1 MSNRPKKPENYWRDY
16 LIIGLIALIPVP
28 VAIYFDIEY
37 ISQLLTLVIVS
48 ILPHLWFRE
57 YYSELLRYDKL
68 NDRPSKPLISKKSQ
82 VNENIA
88 QYLKE
93 QNEKKAQ
100 AKWWQFGL

>member
-16 LIIGLIALIPVP
+16 LIISLIALIPVP
-28 VAIYFDIEY
+28 VAIYFDIKY
-37 ISQLLTLVIVS
+37 MSPLLIIVIVS

-68 NDRPSKPLISKKSQ
+68 NARPNKPSIIKESR

-93 QNEKKAQ
+93 QIEKKAQ
-100 AKWWQFGL
+100 AKWWQFGF

>member
-1 MSNRPKKPENYWRDY
+1 MSNRPKKPDNYWRDY

-28 VAIYFDIEY
+28 VAIYFDIKY
-37 ISQLLTLVIVS
+37 MSPGLPALIVS

-68 NDRPSKPLISKKSQ
+68 NDRPSKPSISKKSR

-88 QYLKE
+88 QYIKE

-100 AKWWQFGL
+100 VKWWQFWL